1 MSFLKKFPLL
11 IITLLI
17 LTACCCAMGEQVVK
31 KNCLGTITAISPEQ
45 VTVRA
50 YDLDDGQYIEKVYL
64 LNKNPSLKNIN
75 SLQELQTGDNV
86 NLEYYV
92 KDQKNI
98 VAAIFVEKLSEEE
111 KTFQAGDPAKE
122 KSELME
128 EYTPEELNSPESTN
142 KKQ

>member
-1 MSFLKKFPLL
+1 MSILKKISFFLIASLL
-11 IITLLI
+11 LP
-17 LTACCCAMGEQVVK
+17 ACCWAMGEQVVK
-31 KNCLGTITAISPEQ
+31 KNCLGTITAISAEQ
-45 VTVRA
+45 LTVRA

-98 VAAIFVEKLSEEE
+98 VAAIFIEKLSEEE
-111 KTFQAGDPAKE
+111 KTFQTGDLAKE

-128 EYTPEELNSPESTN
+128 EYTPEELSSPENAN